1 LRRSVRSSSLGSD
14 EQSHF
19 ADGGAGTDRA
29 NHTTVLNRPTIFAA
43 RASWRRA
50 LVGVASLGVA
60 ILVAILG
67 TLASGC
73 AHPNYF
79 PGTKILRNEDT
90 QQIVD
95 TVDQYRLR
103 LTERNVDGLLVMASE
118 KYREDSGT
126 PRSDDDYGY
135 EGLRE
140 VLKTRLTRL
149 KSIWYEIEMRQIHV
163 NGARADVDVF
173 LNGSFELAAP
183 KVGDRYRRVNDYHRF
198 VLERRGD
205 KWKFLSGM

>member
-1 LRRSVRSSSLGSD
+1 
-14 EQSHF
+14 
-19 ADGGAGTDRA
+19 
-29 NHTTVLNRPTIFAA
+29 VLNGPT
-43 RASWRRA
+43 ASVACASLRRA
-50 LVGVASLGVA
+50 LIGVASLVVA
-60 ILVAILG
+60 FVATMPL
-67 TLASGC
+67 GC
-73 AHPNYF
+73 AHPNYY
-79 PGTKILRNEDT
+79 PGTTILKNEET

-95 TVDQYRLR
+95 TVDQYRQR

-149 KSIWYEIEMRQIHV
+149 KSIWYEIEMRQINV
-163 NGARADVDVF
+163 IGSRAEVDVF